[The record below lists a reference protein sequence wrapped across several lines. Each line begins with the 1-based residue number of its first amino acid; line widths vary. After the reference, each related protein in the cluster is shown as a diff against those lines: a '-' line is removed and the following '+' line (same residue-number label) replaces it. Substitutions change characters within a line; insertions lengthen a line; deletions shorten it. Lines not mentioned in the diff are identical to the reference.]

1 MDFAP
6 LHKFVS
12 AVLAFRLLLGK
23 QLTCRLPR
31 ATSGTLRR
39 SELCRGTECVCARER
54 QCGADGDKYQEE
66 KESRSIWGKEVEG
79 PNISGVQMKSV
90 EGETQAKAPV
100 TSL

>member
-31 ATSGTLRR
+31 ATSGTLR